1 MAAAIVSVNES
12 EFQAA
17 DSVRRRNIRRL
28 ADRLAVE
35 PYIGDRIQQRR
46 VPKPFRSLPNLFRLE
61 LSGGWRALYTVAG
74 AWGERLEVRIL
85 WIGDHKRYDRLF
97 GF

>member
-1 MAAAIVSVNES
+1 MATAIVSVNER

-17 DSVRRRNIRRL
+17 DSVRRRGIRRL

-35 PYIGDRIQQRR
+35 PYFGDRIPRRR
-46 VPKPFRSLPNLFRLE
+46 VPKPFQSLPNLFRTE

-74 AWGERLEVRIL
+74 AQAEHLEVRIL

-97 GF
+97 GY